1 GPREPPAGQPV
12 LPARAGRAPGSRL
25 RPVPAAGLGQTTPAA
40 LARPA
45 APWGWALGP
54 AAARRPTDRR
64 TDQGAGCRRPLG
76 RTGQPDPAYRRGA
89 PAAVRSEEHTSEL
102 QSREN

>member
-1 GPREPPAGQPV
+1 
-12 LPARAGRAPGSRL
+12 
-25 RPVPAAGLGQTTPAA
+25 VPSAGLRQTTPAA

-45 APWGWALGP
+45 APWGWSLGP

-89 PAAVRSEEHTSEL
+89 PAAVLPVAPLPCRQLPPPVPLVICRTNDMIRAPSTGSL
-102 QSREN
+102 G